1 MLKKLYLMLIF
12 TTFIYAQNFNQRIV
26 NIIGYEEY
34 SVNKS
39 LIDYLFLDKA
49 QYYQNGSINYIAV
62 MEKLKDNG
70 LLKVGL
76 NKPQNVTISFYI
88 SDDPLKSLNIISESL
103 KSLGYYYYF
112 TKNLI
117 KDKEKNII
125 WTISL
130 KTQSALDPLLL
141 SKELEKNNCLFEDIR
156 KENEIKWVY
165 KIDTSNANLS
175 KAKKI
180 ILNEKIVFRKPLK
193 PYLLQIDKG
202 TKIYI
207 QSKIGNYWFPKVIF
221 YDKHLKILDILKKD
235 IKTDSIKLDIPEET
249 EYIKIDDLYTLTNIK
264 RGLSVTIKE

>member
-1 MLKKLYLMLIF
+1 MLKKLYLILIF
-12 TTFIYAQNFNQRIV
+12 TTFIYAQSFNQRIV

-39 LIDYLFLDKA
+39 LIDYLFMDKA
-49 QYYQNGSINYIAV
+49 KYYQNGSINYVAV

-76 NKPQNVTISFYI
+76 NEPQNVTISFYI
-88 SDDPLKSLNIISESL
+88 NNDPLKSLNIISESL

-112 TKNLI
+112 TKSLI
-117 KDKEKNII
+117 KDQEKNTV

-141 SKELEKNNCLFEDIR
+141 AKELEKNNCLFEDIR
-156 KENEIKWVY
+156 KEDEIKWVY
-165 KIDTSNANLS
+165 KIDTSKSSLS

-180 ILNEKIVFRKPLK
+180 ILNEKVVFRKPLK
-193 PYLLQIDKG
+193 AYLLQIDRG
-202 TKIYI
+202 SKIYI
-207 QSKIGNYWFPKVIF
+207 RSKIGNHWFPKIIF
-221 YDKHLKILDILKKD
+221 YDKHLTILDMVKKD
-235 IKTDSIKLDIPEET
+235 VKTDFLTFDIPEET